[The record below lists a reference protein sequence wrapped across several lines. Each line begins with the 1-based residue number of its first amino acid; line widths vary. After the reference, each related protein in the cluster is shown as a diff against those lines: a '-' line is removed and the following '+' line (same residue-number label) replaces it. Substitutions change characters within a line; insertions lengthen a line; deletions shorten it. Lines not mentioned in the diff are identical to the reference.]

1 LLGYKELGIWAVSL
15 FLFVIFIGMFAV
27 TGAIGAV
34 SAGLL
39 STIFGWSGVSMHI
52 IVGCVLAIT
61 AAILIIGKYSLLDN
75 LIKLISVILF
85 ITVSAAFLAVLFNG
99 PIYESGSMKMTNEIW
114 KGAGLALTISLIGFM
129 PTGLEVSAMQSIWSV
144 EKMKQTGYHP
154 TLKESLF
161 DFKLG
166 YIFTSILAFMFLTI
180 GAFTVFGSG
189 QLLDGSSVEFSRK
202 LLQVFTMNL
211 GPWSYWIMAV
221 AAFGTIYGTLIV
233 SMDAFTRSFM
243 LGTTVLLK
251 SKNDIEEVNNSHKFY
266 VILLI
271 TIAIGGYLLFAQ
283 FPGGMIRILEAAT
296 ICIFALA
303 PIIAFLN
310 LRLIKSSVIPITHR
324 PNKFM
329 FILAYIGLISGIVF
343 TLFYLYTLIY

>member
-1 LLGYKELGIWAVSL
+1 
-15 FLFVIFIGMFAV
+15 
-27 TGAIGAV
+27 
-34 SAGLL
+34 
-39 STIFGWSGVSMHI
+39 
-52 IVGCVLAIT
+52 
-61 AAILIIGKYSLLDN
+61 
-75 LIKLISVILF
+75 
-85 ITVSAAFLAVLFNG
+85 
-99 PIYESGSMKMTNEIW
+99 
-114 KGAGLALTISLIGFM
+114 
-129 PTGLEVSAMQSIWSV
+129 
-144 EKMKQTGYHP
+144 
-154 TLKESLF
+154 
-161 DFKLG
+161 
-166 YIFTSILAFMFLTI
+166 
-180 GAFTVFGSG
+180 
-189 QLLDGSSVEFSRK
+189 LDGSSVEFSRK